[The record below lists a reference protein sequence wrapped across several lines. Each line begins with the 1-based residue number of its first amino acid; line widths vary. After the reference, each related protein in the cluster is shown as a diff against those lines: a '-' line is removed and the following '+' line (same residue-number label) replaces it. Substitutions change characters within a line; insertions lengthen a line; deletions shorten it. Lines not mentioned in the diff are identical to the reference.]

1 MSAAHLTDHAHFTL
15 QMRRIKLN
23 NKVTFPHVLDMNIVL
38 DGYVPRPVSDEELE
52 DQELDYKRRVQQQ
65 IERALMHGPYVY
77 ELYAVL
83 VHRGSALGGHYY
95 AYIKVSHVV
104 CSNNSVR

>member
-1 MSAAHLTDHAHFTL
+1 MPRTRTAANTL
-15 QMRRIKLN
+15 AQMRRIKLN
-23 NKVTFPHVLDMNIVL
+23 NKVTFPHVLDMNVVL
-38 DGYVPRPVSDEELE
+38 DGYVPRPESDEELL
-52 DQELDYKRRVQQQ
+52 DKELDYKRRVQHE

-95 AYIKVSHVV
+95 AYIKVRGADDAA
-104 CSNNSVR
+104 SVAN